1 MTITK
6 EELSKQLQEVTDKF
20 EAQFNKCPDDIK
32 KQLPEFIDILKK
44 QSQIFQNRSEN
55 FPKHSLTDD
64 RSAIYNILSLDLQTI
79 IRYAEWVI
87 ENSEIGRFYDGF
99 LYAFGSNVNQIKK
112 FQQKIEDLDSDYK
125 KYFTCMDKIYSFY
138 DKLDKLENIQEKLTI
153 AEKEH
158 EGRKKKFEEEHFLDT
173 IDEQLQNQYIYKFAE
188 KIKEI
193 ITKAAPGEIKTY
205 TLDWFIDD
213 QAHFLMMKG
222 KYPILYMT
230 RHLGVL
236 PTSPLYDALDKI
248 KDAHYSI
255 TICCSPEVSFQGDY
269 DTLEALVNLIPEKTE
284 SAPEEIRI
292 NIPDWQRKGLTAK
305 GLDMALFSM
314 KDFDWKK

>member
-1 MTITK
+1 MVITK
-6 EELSKQLQEVTDKF
+6 EELSKRLQEVTNKF
-20 EAQFNKCPDDIK
+20 EAQFKKCPDDIK

-64 RSAIYNILSLDLQTI
+64 RNAIYHFLSLDLQSI
-79 IRYAEWVI
+79 IKDAEWVI
-87 ENSEIGRFYDGF
+87 ENPELGRFYNGF
-99 LYAFGSNVNQIKK
+99 LYGFGIYIDSIKTS
-112 FQQKIEDLDSDYK
+112 QKKMEESDPDWK
-125 KYFTCMDKIYSFY
+125 KYFIYMDKIYSFY
-138 DKLDKLENIQEKLTI
+138 DKLDKLENIQEKLVM
-153 AEKEH
+153 AAKER
-158 EGRKKKFEEEHFLDT
+158 EERQKKFEEEHFLDT
-173 IDEQLQNQYIYKFAE
+173 IDEQLQNQYIGKFAE

-193 ITKAAPGEIKTY
+193 ITKAAPDEIKTY

-236 PTSPLYDALDKI
+236 PISPLYDTLDEI

-255 TICCSPEVSFQGDY
+255 TICCSPKVSFKGDY
-269 DTLEALVNLIPEKTE
+269 DTLKALVDLIPEETE
-284 SAPEEIRI
+284 SAPEELSIK
-292 NIPDWQRKGLTAK
+292 IPEGQIKGLTAK